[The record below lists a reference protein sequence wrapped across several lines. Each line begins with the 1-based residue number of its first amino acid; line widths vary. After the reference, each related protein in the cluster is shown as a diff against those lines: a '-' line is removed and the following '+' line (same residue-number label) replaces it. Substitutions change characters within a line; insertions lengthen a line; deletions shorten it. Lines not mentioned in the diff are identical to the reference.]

1 MSSMNSYTEKQVSE
15 MLNIPIGTLRNQRY
29 QKRIGIPYVKIG
41 NCVRYMERDI
51 EAYLQAN
58 RRTN

>member
-1 MSSMNSYTEKQVSE
+1 MEH
-15 MLNIPIGTLRNQRY
+15 NIPIGTLRNQRY
-29 QKRIGIPYVKIG
+29 QKRSGIPYVKIG